1 MEARSLVINACDHA
15 VTQEQV
21 FIEHLL
27 IASVYSHEGMGWWSC
42 EPCSLQLPKF
52 RKIRCI
58 FQKLKCIQYKR
69 LSLMPVISL
78 SCALVDKCLLFY
90 EMMVIEDGS

>member
-27 IASVYSHEGMGWWSC
+27 IASVYSHEGMGQWSC
-42 EPCSLQLPKF
+42 EPSLQLPKF

-69 LSLMPVISL
+69 LSLMSL
-78 SCALVDKCLLFY
+78 LCL
-90 EMMVIEDGS
+90 D